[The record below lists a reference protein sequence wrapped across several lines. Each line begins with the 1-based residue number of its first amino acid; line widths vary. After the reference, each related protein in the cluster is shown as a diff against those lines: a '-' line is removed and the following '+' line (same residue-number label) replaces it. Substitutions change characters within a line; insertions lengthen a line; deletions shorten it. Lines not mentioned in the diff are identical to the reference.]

1 MGTGNEIVDGGEE
14 GVAAVAGTVEEDE
27 VGGVGKLEGLAA
39 RGVEEVVVEGGDVDG
54 AGPEIVL
61 AADDEGGSFDA
72 FRVPIL
78 IAVRHV
84 EAFAAISAGDAEGVL
99 GIPRG
104 GPFGIDL
111 DGCGAD
117 VVRPVERRDRII
129 TTVDDGLFAGFA
141 IEGYMNVITIAVG
154 GVGEGAVETPGAFDA
169 IERVQHDEMIDLVVV
184 QGGVIAGPMAAG
196 GPAEKIDL
204 LEVFAFPNVIYY
216 GVDIFRGFLTGAG
229 DEAGVGGVISRGGG
243 VLPAADIHDID
254 VEIFLE

>member
-54 AGPEIVL
+54 TGPEVVL
-61 AADDEGGSFDA
+61 TADDEGGSFDV
-72 FRVPIL
+72 FGVPVL

-84 EAFAAISAGDAEGVL
+84 EAFAAITAGDAEGVL

-104 GPFGIDL
+104 GLFGIDL

-117 VVRPVERRDRII
+117 VVRPFERRDRVV

-141 IEGYMNVITIAVG
+141 IEGDMNVITIAVG
-154 GVGEGAVETPGAFDA
+154 GVGKGSVETPGPLDSV
-169 IERVQHDEMIDLVVV
+169 ERVQHDEMIDFVVV

-196 GPAEKIDL
+196 GPAEKIDFL
-204 LEVFAFPNVIYY
+204 QVFVFPNVIYY
-216 GVDIFRGFLTGAG
+216 GVDVFRGFLAGAG
-229 DEAGVGGVISRGGG
+229 DETGVGGVISRGGG
-243 VLPAADIHDID
+243 ALPAADIHDID
-254 VEIFLE
+254 VEIVAE